1 MVDRELVLRKLA
13 DLAQYVSQA
22 SEYTELRAEDY
33 RRDWRTQ
40 RIVDRTLQLA
50 IEVCA
55 DVASHLI
62 SDRGLRPPG
71 TYADAFEVL
80 REAGLLE
87 PRLGDSLVR
96 MARFRNL
103 LVHDY
108 ARIDPEIVVRIL
120 RENLGDLADFGRA
133 AATWIESS

>member
-1 MVDRELVLRKLA
+1 MVDRELLLRKLA

-22 SEYTELRAEDY
+22 SEYTDLRAEDY

-55 DVASHLI
+55 DVASHVI
-62 SDRGLRPPG
+62 SDRGLRAPD

-80 REAGLLE
+80 GEAGLLE
-87 PRLGDSLVR
+87 PVLRESLVR
-96 MARFRNL
+96 MARFRNV

-108 ARIDPEIVVRIL
+108 TRIDPEIVVRVL
-120 RENLGDLADFGRA
+120 RENLGDLAAFGRVA
-133 AATWIESS
+133 GTWIESS